1 VNGPRGTHYEDCEC
15 RFCGPKREQKGD
27 PDWLKAHAELVQV
40 HEEKSGG
47 YGTGDDPL
55 ANYVAV
61 GVSNGRA
68 PFMYALDRIT
78 EKITRC
84 QSLYQQGRVAELE
97 EEFKDMASLALC
109 AEALRRRE

>member
-1 VNGPRGTHYEDCEC
+1 
-15 RFCGPKREQKGD
+15 
-27 PDWLKAHAELVQV
+27 V

-68 PFMYALDRIT
+68 PFMYALDRMT

-109 AEALRRRE
+109 AEALRRRER